1 MPRKIRVG
9 FQLTPLNSSRSN
21 PNRLHAYYLLLYTR
35 YLLVP
40 RRRCGLRGSPPFQVS
55 TRTRPRKGA
64 QTHREKREREREKS
78 VRIWG
83 IFACSIDLIE
93 EFVCLLR
100 WLGACWWVNSVA
112 ARREK
117 GEKHE
122 HVTKRNFAAT
132 ILGSREREGG
142 GTVDGQARFYT
153 NRRVFSK
160 LIFPGSYGLLH
171 VFSRLSRRKV
181 SFMSRSR
188 WISRKGCKSN
198 NENVRTSLCWY
209 TAIICTYVLP
219 VKSQFESCAVSR
231 PRKIYENS
239 SRNFLIQTKLTF
251 PFFPYF
257 FFTQKE
263 KRKKKERRVRSKSFV
278 TEIKAYLLCIDYMEQ
293 KLSMINGE
301 EGSRGDTR
309 NRRIDRHFSEFGRG
323 NGVKERKGGGR
334 W

>member
-1 MPRKIRVG
+1 MRITFFYTHVTSLYPDAGVAYEARLRSKFRLARDHERGRKHI
-9 FQLTPLNSSRSN
+9 
-21 PNRLHAYYLLLYTR
+21 A
-35 YLLVP
+35 
-40 RRRCGLRGSPPFQVS
+40 
-55 TRTRPRKGA
+55 
-64 QTHREKREREREKS
+64 KREREREKS

-100 WLGACWWVNSVA
+100 WLGARWWVNSVA

-251 PFFPYF
+251 PYF

-263 KRKKKERRVRSKSFV
+263 KRKKKERRVRSKSLV

>member
-1 MPRKIRVG
+1 MRITFFYTHVTSLYPDAGVAYEARLRSKFRLAWDHERGRKHI
-9 FQLTPLNSSRSN
+9 
-21 PNRLHAYYLLLYTR
+21 A
-35 YLLVP
+35 
-40 RRRCGLRGSPPFQVS
+40 
-55 TRTRPRKGA
+55 
-64 QTHREKREREREKS
+64 KREREREKS

-251 PFFPYF
+251 PYF

-263 KRKKKERRVRSKSFV
+263 KRKKKERRVRSKSLV

-301 EGSRGDTR
+301 ERSRGDTR

>member
-1 MPRKIRVG
+1 MRITFFYTHVTSLYPDAGVAYEARLRSKFRLARDHERGRKHI
-9 FQLTPLNSSRSN
+9 
-21 PNRLHAYYLLLYTR
+21 A
-35 YLLVP
+35 
-40 RRRCGLRGSPPFQVS
+40 
-55 TRTRPRKGA
+55 
-64 QTHREKREREREKS
+64 KREREREKS

-132 ILGSREREGG
+132 ILGSRERKGG

-251 PFFPYF
+251 PYF

-293 KLSMINGE
+293 KLSMISGE
-301 EGSRGDTR
+301 EESRGDTR

>member
-1 MPRKIRVG
+1 MRITFFYTHVTSLYPDAGVAYEARLRSKFRLARDHERGRKHI
-9 FQLTPLNSSRSN
+9 
-21 PNRLHAYYLLLYTR
+21 A
-35 YLLVP
+35 
-40 RRRCGLRGSPPFQVS
+40 
-55 TRTRPRKGA
+55 
-64 QTHREKREREREKS
+64 KREREREKS

-251 PFFPYF
+251 PYF

-263 KRKKKERRVRSKSFV
+263 KRKKKERRIRSKSLV

>member
-1 MPRKIRVG
+1 MRITFFYTHVTSLYPDAGVAYEARLRSKFRLARDHERGRKHI
-9 FQLTPLNSSRSN
+9 
-21 PNRLHAYYLLLYTR
+21 A
-35 YLLVP
+35 
-40 RRRCGLRGSPPFQVS
+40 
-55 TRTRPRKGA
+55 
-64 QTHREKREREREKS
+64 KREREREKS

-251 PFFPYF
+251 PYF

-263 KRKKKERRVRSKSFV
+263 KRKKKERRVRSKSLV

>member
-1 MPRKIRVG
+1 MRITFFYTHVTSLYPDAGVAYEARLRSKFRLARDHERGRKHI
-9 FQLTPLNSSRSN
+9 
-21 PNRLHAYYLLLYTR
+21 A
-35 YLLVP
+35 
-40 RRRCGLRGSPPFQVS
+40 
-55 TRTRPRKGA
+55 
-64 QTHREKREREREKS
+64 KRERKREKS

-251 PFFPYF
+251 PYF
-257 FFTQKE
+257 FFTQRE
-263 KRKKKERRVRSKSFV
+263 KRKKKERRVRSKSLV

>member
-55 TRTRPRKGA
+55 TRARPRKGA

-251 PFFPYF
+251 PYF

-263 KRKKKERRVRSKSFV
+263 KRKKKERRVRSKSLV

>member
-1 MPRKIRVG
+1 MRITFFYTHVTSLYPDAGVAYEARLRSKFRLARDHERGRKHI
-9 FQLTPLNSSRSN
+9 
-21 PNRLHAYYLLLYTR
+21 A
-35 YLLVP
+35 
-40 RRRCGLRGSPPFQVS
+40 
-55 TRTRPRKGA
+55 
-64 QTHREKREREREKS
+64 KRERKREKS

-209 TAIICTYVLP
+209 TAIICTYVLL

-251 PFFPYF
+251 PYF
-257 FFTQKE
+257 FFTQRE

-323 NGVKERKGGGR
+323 NGVKERKEGGR

>member
-1 MPRKIRVG
+1 MRITFFYTHVTSLYPDAGVAYEARLRSKFRLARDHERGRKHI
-9 FQLTPLNSSRSN
+9 
-21 PNRLHAYYLLLYTR
+21 A
-35 YLLVP
+35 
-40 RRRCGLRGSPPFQVS
+40 
-55 TRTRPRKGA
+55 
-64 QTHREKREREREKS
+64 KREREREKS

-171 VFSRLSRRKV
+171 VFCRLSRRKV

-251 PFFPYF
+251 PYF

-263 KRKKKERRVRSKSFV
+263 KRKKKERRVRSKSLV

>member
-1 MPRKIRVG
+1 MRITFFYTHVTSLYPDAGVAYEARLRSKFRLARDHERGRKHI
-9 FQLTPLNSSRSN
+9 
-21 PNRLHAYYLLLYTR
+21 A
-35 YLLVP
+35 
-40 RRRCGLRGSPPFQVS
+40 
-55 TRTRPRKGA
+55 
-64 QTHREKREREREKS
+64 KREREREKS

-251 PFFPYF
+251 PYF

-301 EGSRGDTR
+301 ERSRGDTR

>member
-1 MPRKIRVG
+1 MRITFFYTHVTSLYPDAGVAYEARLRSKFRLARDHERGRKHI
-9 FQLTPLNSSRSN
+9 
-21 PNRLHAYYLLLYTR
+21 A
-35 YLLVP
+35 
-40 RRRCGLRGSPPFQVS
+40 
-55 TRTRPRKGA
+55 
-64 QTHREKREREREKS
+64 KREREREKS

-251 PFFPYF
+251 PYF

>member
-1 MPRKIRVG
+1 MRITFFYTHVTSLYPDAGVAYEARLRSKFRLARDHERGRKHI
-9 FQLTPLNSSRSN
+9 
-21 PNRLHAYYLLLYTR
+21 A
-35 YLLVP
+35 
-40 RRRCGLRGSPPFQVS
+40 
-55 TRTRPRKGA
+55 
-64 QTHREKREREREKS
+64 KREREREKS

-132 ILGSREREGG
+132 ILGSRKREGG

-251 PFFPYF
+251 PYF

>member
-1 MPRKIRVG
+1 MRITFFYTHVTSLYPDAGVAYEARLRSKFRLARDHERGRKHI
-9 FQLTPLNSSRSN
+9 
-21 PNRLHAYYLLLYTR
+21 A
-35 YLLVP
+35 
-40 RRRCGLRGSPPFQVS
+40 
-55 TRTRPRKGA
+55 
-64 QTHREKREREREKS
+64 KRERKREKS
-78 VRIWG
+78 IRIWG

-251 PFFPYF
+251 PYF

-263 KRKKKERRVRSKSFV
+263 KRKKKERRVRSKSLV